1 MSRYILKRI
10 LMLIPIILGVSF
22 IVYVMMDS
30 AQGNALDLIGIDYS
44 TEKLAE
50 LYHQYGYDRSVFYR
64 YFMYMKD
71 LLHGSLGS
79 SVIYKKD
86 VWDLY
91 LQRLPATL
99 KLAGASVFLAIV
111 LSVPLGIVSAKHHGS
126 LVDNASMVGALVGLS
141 MPNYWLGLMLAVLFS
156 QKLHLLPSGGDLAGF
171 KSLILPAIT
180 IGTGLMATMTRTTR
194 SSMLDVIR
202 QDYLRTARAK
212 GVPEKRVI
220 NVHALRNA
228 LIPIITVVG
237 TEMGKALGGA
247 VVTENVF
254 SWPGI
259 GRLIID
265 GVNQRDTTLV
275 TGCIILTAV
284 LVSIV
289 QLIVDILYA
298 FADPRLR
305 AQYSSGRKKRT
316 SLPRKEGAQA

>member
-1 MSRYILKRI
+1 MRHT
-10 LMLIPIILGVSF
+10 F
-22 IVYVMMDS
+22 I
-30 AQGNALDLIGIDYS
+30 
-44 TEKLAE
+44 EKAAE
-50 LYHQYGYDRSVFYR
+50 LFQSKRRRKRVQRTVAALSAVVVFVTT
-64 YFMYMKD
+64 YM
-71 LLHGSLGS
+71 
-79 SVIYKKD
+79 
-86 VWDLY
+86 
-91 LQRLPATL
+91 
-99 KLAGASVFLAIV
+99 
-111 LSVPLGIVSAKHHGS
+111 
-126 LVDNASMVGALVGLS
+126 
-141 MPNYWLGLMLAVLFS
+141 
-156 QKLHLLPSGGDLAGF
+156 
-171 KSLILPAIT
+171 LILPAIT